1 MKEQERKYAIVV
13 KKERVE
19 VTEEIYK
26 NYYRLVERERY
37 LNKLAERKHIS
48 IEACQ
53 EKGVQV
59 EYIIS
64 HTEES
69 IEDSV
74 IRQEMLDKLA
84 LCVKMLPEQ
93 ELLLIRALF
102 FQGKSERQ
110 LSSETGVPLMT
121 LNDRKRRILKKL
133 KKLLEK

>member
-13 KKERVE
+13 KKERIE

-26 NYYRLVERERY
+26 NYYKLVERERY
-37 LNKLAERKHIS
+37 LDKLAERKHIS
-48 IEACQ
+48 IDACQ
-53 EKGVQV
+53 EKGIQV

-64 HTEES
+64 QTEES
-69 IEDSV
+69 IEDSI
-74 IRQEMLDKLA
+74 IRQEMLDELA
-84 LCVKMLPEQ
+84 LCVKLLPEQ

>member
-13 KKERVE
+13 KKERIE

-26 NYYRLVERERY
+26 NYYKLVERERY
-37 LNKLAERKHIS
+37 LDKLAERKHIS

-53 EKGVQV
+53 EKGIQV

-64 HTEES
+64 QTEES
-69 IEDSV
+69 IEDSI
-74 IRQEMLDKLA
+74 IRQEMLDELA
-84 LCVKMLPEQ
+84 LCVKLLPEQ

>member
-1 MKEQERKYAIVV
+1 MKKQERKYAIVV

-26 NYYRLVERERY
+26 NYYKLVERERY
-37 LNKLAERKHIS
+37 LDKLAERKHIS
-48 IEACQ
+48 IDACQ
-53 EKGVQV
+53 EKGIQV

-64 HTEES
+64 QTEES
-69 IEDSV
+69 IEDSI
-74 IRQEMLDKLA
+74 IRQEMLDELA
-84 LCVKMLPEQ
+84 LCVKLLPEQ

>member
-1 MKEQERKYAIVV
+1 MKKQERKYAIVV
-13 KKERVE
+13 KKERIE

-26 NYYRLVERERY
+26 NYYKLVERERY
-37 LNKLAERKHIS
+37 LDKLAERKHIS
-48 IEACQ
+48 IDACQ
-53 EKGVQV
+53 EKGIQV

-64 HTEES
+64 QTEES
-69 IEDSV
+69 IEDSI
-74 IRQEMLDKLA
+74 IRQEMLDELA
-84 LCVKMLPEQ
+84 LCVKLLPEQ
-93 ELLLIRALF
+93 ELLLIQALF

>member
-37 LNKLAERKHIS
+37 LDKLAERKHIS

-53 EKGVQV
+53 EKGIQV

-64 HTEES
+64 QTEES
-69 IEDSV
+69 IEDSI
-74 IRQEMLDKLA
+74 IRQEMLDELA
-84 LCVKMLPEQ
+84 LCVKLLPEQ

>member
-1 MKEQERKYAIVV
+1 MKKQERKYAIVV
-13 KKERVE
+13 KKERIE

-26 NYYRLVERERY
+26 NYYKLVERERY
-37 LNKLAERKHIS
+37 LDKLAERKHIS
-48 IEACQ
+48 IDACQ
-53 EKGVQV
+53 EKGIQV

-64 HTEES
+64 QTEES
-69 IEDSV
+69 IEDRI
-74 IRQEMLDKLA
+74 IRQEMLDELA
-84 LCVKMLPEQ
+84 LCVKLLPEQ